1 MTPASPP
8 GQSTLDLI
16 AWLKEYAKTKINSR
30 LADERRSIQP
40 NVLLD
45 FGDRGLFGLVVAA
58 SKGGFGASH
67 AEAALIMQQLAA
79 IDTSLAAM
87 VGIHNALGLTI
98 LNNFDRVDIRP
109 FAEGRKILALAVSE
123 KGAGSNPRA
132 IETTARRHANGWT
145 LSGQKSWIGLAG
157 WAAALIV
164 LAREYDGDKE
174 LGLRCFFVPTN
185 QTGVCIGDEAM
196 TMGVRAIVQ
205 NEITFTDVKIAPEA
219 ALGEAGTG
227 FATIRKAFQ
236 MGRLFIGA
244 ASIGTM
250 KRCFQQ
256 AAHFASNRVISGR
269 KLIQFPV
276 TRQHLF
282 TIDKHI
288 DVSEALVRVA
298 LTNADD
304 VRHSKN
310 DMLFGIIKTLIPE
323 LAWLAADRAMQ
334 MLGARGYVES
344 NGIAQILRDTR
355 LFRIFEGP
363 TETLEAFI
371 GAAVNASSEDLQSAF
386 AEHYK
391 APELLVTISEAVR
404 AANKAATDAGETEII
419 SAQAGRAV
427 AWAAALGAVRLFDA
441 RPSTIAFADERFK
454 LAIAEI
460 SSRGGRAALVME
472 DVLERCL
479 EFDGHAADIRQNE
492 AFYSWRRDSATQT
505 NATNITNLATS
516 SRSSANGDG
525 ADPVAA
531 RTILNNN
538 TEQQGRQADPHLP
551 LTATNPIE
559 TWIADWLSEHA
570 GHAAKGDTGVSL
582 ASLGLDSIKLLT
594 FSLDFENH
602 FGLQLDEQ
610 DIYSAETIA
619 QMARRLSALC
629 GRASN
634 PTAVSESV
642 AVQDKTL
649 SCEQFT
655 SSLRAGEVMPFLTG
669 VAAGLDFRRRGILG
683 LFGIGAHRRFFS
695 PGIDVGILNGSG
707 RRGALFAHDSDGKV
721 GPPAAIFSVNHYLGL
736 NRHPAVISA
745 AIEASRQYGTGAGTS
760 PVSGGFS
767 DVHIKLERELTEF
780 VGVEAGIL
788 MPTGFTANLAGIV
801 ALVGRGKPVIL
812 DEACHASIF
821 EGCRL
826 AGANVTTIPH
836 NDLAR
841 LDAVLGSTGAE
852 LVVMETVYSMGEEDG
867 DVAGILNTVKRHGV
881 RLMVDESHSFGF
893 YGPAGAGFCARDG
906 LVGQVDLY
914 MTTLSKSAASIG
926 GFLGGSA
933 ALINWIRYSSR
944 SYLFQA
950 TIPPSAAAS
959 ALAALRLIRSSE
971 GDELRRRLWQNTDY
985 FRSGLIAAG
994 FDVKG
999 TSPIVAVHADSA
1011 RAAFQLVKA
1020 LRGKGVFTPA
1030 VTYPA
1035 VARNES
1041 RLRFTI
1047 SAHHERED
1055 LDQAIKALIEVSSE
1069 NTGFADNPLDPGTMI
1084 YNPAASNSERWQS
1097 FKERLSRVAVS
1108 AKWQL
1113 AWKAD
1118 SFQVVD
1124 QTGTRVVFVDRSI
1137 RPGAAAAGAN
1147 DLLDAVLRG
1156 EINILGSLD
1165 LLADVLAAAA

>member
-1 MTPASPP
+1 
-8 GQSTLDLI
+8 
-16 AWLKEYAKTKINSR
+16 
-30 LADERRSIQP
+30 
-40 NVLLD
+40 
-45 FGDRGLFGLVVAA
+45 
-58 SKGGFGASH
+58 
-67 AEAALIMQQLAA
+67 
-79 IDTSLAAM
+79 
-87 VGIHNALGLTI
+87 
-98 LNNFDRVDIRP
+98 
-109 FAEGRKILALAVSE
+109 
-123 KGAGSNPRA
+123 
-132 IETTARRHANGWT
+132 
-145 LSGQKSWIGLAG
+145 
-157 WAAALIV
+157 
-164 LAREYDGDKE
+164 
-174 LGLRCFFVPTN
+174 
-185 QTGVCIGDEAM
+185 
-196 TMGVRAIVQ
+196 MGVRAIVQ
-205 NEITFTDVKIAPEA
+205 NEITFTDVQIAAES

-256 AAHFASNRVISGR
+256 AAHFASNRLISGR
-269 KLIQFPV
+269 KLIEFPV

-288 DVSEALVRVA
+288 DISEALVRVA

-304 VRHSKN
+304 VLRSKN
-310 DMLFGIIKTLIPE
+310 DMLFGIIKALIPE

-371 GAAVNASSEDLQSAF
+371 GAAVNVSSEELQSAF
-386 AEHYK
+386 AEYYK
-391 APELLVTISEAVR
+391 APELLVTISEAAR
-404 AANKAATDAGETEII
+404 AANKSATDAGETEII

-427 AWAAALGAVRLFDA
+427 AWAAGLGAVKLFNA
-441 RPSTIAFADERFK
+441 RPSTIAFAGERFK
-454 LAIAEI
+454 LAIEEI
-460 SSRGGRAALVME
+460 SSGVGRATLVTE

-492 AFYSWRRDSATQT
+492 TFYSWRRDPATQT
-505 NATNITNLATS
+505 DVKIITNLATS
-516 SRSSANGDG
+516 SRLSTIGDL
-525 ADPVAA
+525 ADQPDV
-531 RTILNNN
+531 RTILNNS
-538 TEQQGRQADPHLP
+538 TQQPGGQAFLRQALIV
-551 LTATNPIE
+551 TNPVE

-570 GHAAKGDTGVSL
+570 GHVSKGSRDVSL
-582 ASLGLDSIKLLT
+582 TSLGLDSIKLLT
-594 FSLDFENH
+594 FSLDFEQH
-602 FGLQLDEQ
+602 FGIQLDEQ

-619 QMARRLSALC
+619 QMARRLNALATK
-629 GRASN
+629 GSN
-634 PTAVSESV
+634 PAAVSKP
-642 AVQDKTL
+642 ATVQGKTL
-649 SCEQFT
+649 SCEEFS
-655 SSLRAGEVMPFLTG
+655 SSLRDGEVIPFLTG
-669 VAAGLDFRRRGILG
+669 VATGLDFRRREILG
-683 LFGIGAHRRFFS
+683 LFGVDAHPRYFS

-707 RRGALFAHDSDGKV
+707 RRGSLFAHNGAGKI
-721 GPPAAIFSVNHYLGL
+721 GPSAAIFSVNHYLGL
-736 NRHPAVISA
+736 NRHPDVIEAV
-745 AIEASRQYGTGAGTS
+745 IEASRQYGTGAGTS

-767 DVHIKLERELTEF
+767 DIHVKLERELTEF

-788 MPTGFTANLAGIV
+788 MPTGFTANLAGVV

-836 NDLAR
+836 NDLMR
-841 LDAVLGSTGAE
+841 LDAVLRSTGAE
-852 LVVMETVYSMGEEDG
+852 LVVMESVYSMGEEDG
-867 DVAGILNTVKRHGV
+867 DIAGILNTAKRHGA
-881 RLMVDESHSFGF
+881 RLMVDESHSFGI
-893 YGPAGAGFCARDG
+893 YGSTGAGFCERAG
-906 LVGQVDLY
+906 LIGQVDLY

-933 ALINWIRYSSR
+933 AVINWIRYSSR

-950 TIPPSAAAS
+950 TIPPSAAAA

-971 GDELRRRLWQNTDY
+971 GHELRRRLWQNTDY
-985 FRSGLIAAG
+985 FRSGLIAGG

-999 TSPIVAVHADSA
+999 RSPIVAVHADSA

-1035 VARNES
+1035 VARNDS

-1055 LDQAIKALIEVSSE
+1055 LDQAINALIEVSSE
-1069 NTGFADNPLDPGTMI
+1069 NTRSVKNPGDPSMI
-1084 YNPAASNSERWQS
+1084 AYNSAVPNSERWQS
-1097 FKERLSRVAVS
+1097 FKEKLSKVAVS
-1108 AKWQL
+1108 ARWQL
-1113 AWKAD
+1113 TLKAN
-1118 SFQVVD
+1118 SFEVMD
-1124 QTGTRVVFVDRSI
+1124 QSGTSVVFVDRNTQSSA
-1137 RPGAAAAGAN
+1137 PAVGAN

-1156 EINILGSLD
+1156 KINILGSLD
-1165 LLADVLAAAA
+1165 LLADVLAAAL

>member
-1 MTPASPP
+1 MTPALPP

-16 AWLKEYAKTKINSR
+16 AWLKQYAKTKINSR

-98 LNNFDRVDIRP
+98 LNNFDDIDIRP
-109 FAEGRKILALAVSE
+109 FAAGRKILALAVSE
-123 KGAGSNPRA
+123 PGAGSNPRA

-164 LAREYDGDKE
+164 LAREYDGEKE
-174 LGLRCFFVPTN
+174 LGLRCFFVPTD

-205 NEITFTDVKIAPEA
+205 NEIKFTDVQITLES

-256 AAHFASNRVISGR
+256 AAHFASNRLISGR
-269 KLIQFPV
+269 KLIEFPV

-288 DVSEALVRVA
+288 DISEALVRVA

-310 DMLFGIIKTLIPE
+310 DMLFGIIKALIPE

-404 AANKAATDAGETEII
+404 AANNAARDGGETEII
-419 SAQAGRAV
+419 CAQAGRAV

-454 LAIAEI
+454 FVIEEI
-460 SSRGGRAALVME
+460 SSGFSRDALVME
-472 DVLERCL
+472 DVLDRCL

-492 AFYSWRRDSATQT
+492 TFYSWRRDPATQT
-505 NATNITNLATS
+505 DVKNITNLATS
-516 SRSSANGDG
+516 SRLSTTGDL
-525 ADPVAA
+525 ADQPNV
-531 RTILNNN
+531 RTILGNS
-538 TEQQGRQADPHLP
+538 TQQLGGQAFLRQASSV
-551 LTATNPIE
+551 TNPVE

-570 GHAAKGDTGVSL
+570 GYVSKGDTGVSL

-594 FSLDFENH
+594 FSLDFEKH

-619 QMARRLSALC
+619 QMARRLSALSA
-629 GRASN
+629 GASN
-634 PTAVSESV
+634 PAAVSEPTT
-642 AVQDKTL
+642 AQDKTL
-649 SCEQFT
+649 SCEEFT
-655 SSLRAGEVMPFLTG
+655 SSLRAGEVMPFLMG
-669 VAAGLDFRRRGILG
+669 AAAGLDFKRRGILG
-683 LFGIGAHRRFFS
+683 LFGIGAHRRVFS
-695 PGIDVGILNGSG
+695 PGIDVGILNGSA
-707 RRGALFAHDSDGKV
+707 RRGALFVHDGDGHAS
-721 GPPAAIFSVNHYLGL
+721 PAAAIFSVNHYLGL
-736 NRHPAVISA
+736 NRHPQVIKA
-745 AIEASRQYGTGAGTS
+745 AIEASRRYGTGAGTS

-767 DVHIKLERELTEF
+767 DIHVSLERELTEF
-780 VGVEAGIL
+780 VNVESGIL

-801 ALVGRGKPVIL
+801 ALVGRGKHVIL

-841 LDAVLGSTGAE
+841 LDAVLGTTGAE

-867 DVAGILNTVKRHGV
+867 DVAGILNTAKRYGARV
-881 RLMVDESHSFGF
+881 MVDESHSFGF
-893 YGPAGAGFCARDG
+893 YGASGAGFCERAG
-906 LVGQVDLY
+906 LINQVDLY

-926 GFLGGSA
+926 GYLGGSA

-959 ALAALRLIRSSE
+959 ALTALRLIRSSE
-971 GDELRRRLWQNTDY
+971 GDELRQRLWQNTHY
-985 FRSGLIAAG
+985 FRSGLVAAG

-1011 RAAFQLVKA
+1011 RAAFRLVKA

-1035 VARNES
+1035 VARNNS

-1055 LDQAIKALIEVSSE
+1055 LDQAIKALIEVGSQ
-1069 NTGFADNPLDPGTMI
+1069 NTRAGDDSPDPDMMT
-1084 YNPAASNSERWQS
+1084 PVVSNSERWQP
-1097 FKERLSRVAVS
+1097 FKDGLSKAAVS

-1113 AWKAD
+1113 ALKAD

-1124 QTGTRVVFVDRSI
+1124 QAGNRVVFVDINTRS
-1137 RPGAAAAGAN
+1137 RAEVVGAN
-1147 DLLDAVLRG
+1147 DLLDAVIRG

-1165 LLADVLAAAA
+1165 LLADVLATAA

>member
-1 MTPASPP
+1 MTPTAPP
-8 GQSTLDLI
+8 GQPTLDLI

-123 KGAGSNPRA
+123 KAAGSNPRA

-174 LGLRCFFVPTN
+174 LGLRCFFVPTD
-185 QTGVCIGDEAM
+185 QPGVCIGDEAM

-205 NEITFTDVKIAPEA
+205 NEITFTDVQIAPES

-256 AAHFASNRVISGR
+256 AAHFASNRLIWGR
-269 KLIQFPV
+269 KLIEFPV

-304 VRHSKN
+304 VSHPKN
-310 DMLFGIIKTLIPE
+310 DMLFGIIKALVPE

-371 GAAVNASSEDLQSAF
+371 GAAVNASSEDLQIAF
-386 AEHYK
+386 AEYYK
-391 APELLVTISEAVR
+391 APELLVAISEAVR

-427 AWAAALGAVRLFDA
+427 AWAAALGSVRLFDA
-441 RPSTIAFADERFK
+441 RPSTIVFADERFK
-454 LAIAEI
+454 LAIDEI
-460 SSRGGRAALVME
+460 SSGVGRVALVME
-472 DVLERCL
+472 DVLERCF
-479 EFDGHAADIRQNE
+479 EFDGQAADIRQNE
-492 AFYSWRRDSATQT
+492 TFYSWRRDS
-505 NATNITNLATS
+505 ATS
-516 SRSSANGDG
+516 SRSSANGDS
-525 ADPVAA
+525 AEQLDD

-538 TEQQGRQADPHLP
+538 TTQPVGQAVLHLP
-551 LTATNPIE
+551 FTATNPVE

-570 GHAAKGDTGVSL
+570 GHAANGDTGVSL

-594 FSLDFENH
+594 FSLDFEKH

-619 QMARRLSALC
+619 QMARRLSALSA
-629 GRASN
+629 GASN
-634 PTAVSESV
+634 PAAVSEPT

-649 SCEQFT
+649 SCEEFT

-669 VAAGLDFRRRGILG
+669 VAAGLDFKRRGILG

-707 RRGALFAHDSDGKV
+707 RRGSLFAHDGDGDDKV
-721 GPPAAIFSVNHYLGL
+721 GPAAAIFSLNHYLGL
-736 NRHPAVISA
+736 NRHPEVINA
-745 AIEASRQYGTGAGTS
+745 AIEASRRYGTGAGTS

-767 DVHIKLERELTEF
+767 DVHIKLERELTQF

-893 YGPAGAGFCARDG
+893 YGSAGAGFCTRAG
-906 LVGQVDLY
+906 LIGQVDLY

-950 TIPPSAAAS
+950 TIPPAAAAS

-971 GDELRRRLWQNTDY
+971 GDELRRRLWQNTNY

-999 TSPIVAVHADSA
+999 TSPIVAVHADSP

-1055 LDQAIKALIEVSSE
+1055 LDQAIEALIEVSSE
-1069 NTGFADNPLDPGTMI
+1069 NTGSGDKPVDPCMMI
-1084 YNPAASNSERWQS
+1084 YKPAASNSERWQS
-1097 FKERLSRVAVS
+1097 FEERLSKAAVS
-1108 AKWQL
+1108 ANWQL
-1113 AWKAD
+1113 SLKAD

-1124 QTGTRVVFVDRSI
+1124 QTGARIVFVDRNTRSS
-1137 RPGAAAAGAN
+1137 AAPVETN